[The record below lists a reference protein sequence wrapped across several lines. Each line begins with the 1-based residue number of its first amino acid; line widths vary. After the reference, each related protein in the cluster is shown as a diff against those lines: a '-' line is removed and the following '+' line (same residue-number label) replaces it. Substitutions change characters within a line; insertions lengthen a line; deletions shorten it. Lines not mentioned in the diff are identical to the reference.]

1 MNNITTSFIT
11 IVIMTVAYS
20 AVHSILAAMRIKE
33 KIRQVFGPPS
43 DRYYRLVYNLISVL
57 SFLPVLFY
65 IYRNRGL
72 TLYSLQGPWLFVA
85 LVVQGFALLL
95 LAAGLWQTGP
105 WQFLGLSQLIGDAK
119 NDENKLVVR
128 GLYRWVR
135 HPLYSAGLLF
145 IWFSPVMTTSLL
157 ALNLTFTAYI
167 YIGSIFE
174 ERRLRAELGPA
185 YATYQ
190 QSVPRLIPRLI
201 RRR

>member
-1 MNNITTSFIT
+1 MNNVITSFIL

-20 AVHSILAAMRIKE
+20 TLHSILAALRVKD
-33 KIRQVFGPPS
+33 KVRQVFGPPS
-43 DRYYRLVYNLISVL
+43 DRYYRLIYNLISVI

-65 IYRNRGL
+65 IYQNRGL

-85 LVVQGFALLL
+85 LVVQGLALLL
-95 LAAGLWQTGP
+95 LVVGLWQTGP

-119 NDENKLVVR
+119 NEENKLVVR
-128 GLYRWVR
+128 GLYRWAR

-174 ERRLRAELGPA
+174 ERRLLAELGQA
-185 YATYQ
+185 YADYQ
-190 QSVPRLIPRLI
+190 QSVPRLIPKL
-201 RRR
+201 RRRR